1 MLPSICSSLLPLQ
14 SLTSVC
20 REWKMERIWS
30 CSRGISGQNQKNGS
44 CVWLCFSAHHWV
56 LVGLGKSWA
65 SHGQV
70 TGKSLS
76 GSITCELH
84 PRVNPEKIVKG
95 RVYSWTQRSWKREQ
109 PFCFR
114 EKIVPV
120 DDPWLSLSLPWLFA
134 DLIQSLEHLLLAFF
148 P

>member
-14 SLTSVC
+14 SPLPSGKWRESGHAVEVLVGRIRRMGPVC
-20 REWKMERIWS
+20 
-30 CSRGISGQNQKNGS
+30 GS
-44 CVWLCFSAHHWV
+44 DFSAHHWV

-84 PRVNPEKIVKG
+84 PRVNPEKIVKR
-95 RVYSWTQRSWKREQ
+95 RVCSWTQRSWKREQ

>member
-14 SLTSVC
+14 SPLPSGKWRESGHAVEVLVGRIRRMGPVC
-20 REWKMERIWS
+20 
-30 CSRGISGQNQKNGS
+30 GS
-44 CVWLCFSAHHWV
+44 DFSAHHWV

-70 TGKSLS
+70 IGKSLS

-84 PRVNPEKIVKG
+84 PRVNPEKIVKR
-95 RVYSWTQRSWKREQ
+95 RVCSWTQRSWKREQ